1 MPLAFTGWGAAV
13 PAGLAVAG
21 AAIDGYQAIRS
32 LIKRYQ
38 DKQNASLIPKDYSK
52 DNMDLAANI
61 AGAVTGGLAGKFI
74 APAKKAIK
82 LSYMLGKGN
91 NADKL
96 KYATNH
102 AIKPNAGKILIG
114 SGLNSAGDIYTIN
127 K

>member
-74 APAKKAIK
+74 NPAKRSIQ
-82 LSYMLGKGN
+82 
-91 NADKL
+91 
-96 KYATNH
+96 
-102 AIKPNAGKILIG
+102 
-114 SGLNSAGDIYTIN
+114 
-127 K
+127 